1 MQSNLDDILAALAN
15 DKFRAKFCLADVEL
29 AYVGNKGLA
38 EISRHAH
45 DLLLKRLAPENI
57 PNDGKQTPWRGHP
70 VFIAQHATGTCCRGC
85 LAKWHKIPKGE
96 AMTAEQLGYAV
107 SVIMAWIERQTERC
121 IEDSASAPLHC
132 QLRIFP

>member
-1 MQSNLDDILAALAN
+1 MQPNLDDILAALAK
-15 DKFRAKFCLADVEL
+15 DRFRAKFRLGDVEL

-45 DLLLKRLAPENI
+45 DLLLKRLAPKNI

-85 LAKWHKIPKGE
+85 LSRWHRIPEGRALTGDE
-96 AMTAEQLGYAV
+96 RRYVV
-107 SVIMAWIERQTERC
+107 SVITRWIATQ
-121 IEDSASAPLHC
+121 
-132 QLRIFP
+132 